1 MPEGMI
7 LKGVGGWYAVKSP
20 QGIYGC
26 RARGLFRK
34 DGITPLPGDNV
45 IFDVTDENDREG
57 YLSEICSRRNSLVRP
72 AVANVDL
79 AFIVISPVDPDP
91 DFLLVDKLLC
101 IFESKDIEP
110 VLCINKADLADRK
123 TIEDTRELYEN
134 AGYKVLVTNARSGEG
149 MVEMEAMLRNR
160 IVVFSGQSGVGKSTI
175 LNKIMGD
182 YRMETGGL
190 SEKIGRGRHTT
201 RHAEFIEAGD
211 GYIVDTPG
219 FSNLDAGLLNHN
231 ELAYLYREFREY
243 EGLCRFNGCLHI
255 NEPDCAVKEAVGKK
269 LISGDRHSRYV
280 KIYMQAKEAGIKR
293 RGY

>member
-1 MPEGMI
+1 MI
-7 LKGVGGWYAVKSP
+7 LKGVGGLYIVKSP
-20 QGIYGC
+20 QGVYGC

-34 DGITPLPGDNV
+34 DGITPLPGDKV
-45 IFDVTDENDREG
+45 KFDVTDEKDTEG
-57 YLSEICSRRNSLVRP
+57 YLSDICERKNSLVRP

-79 AFIVISPVDPDP
+79 AFVVVSPIDPEP

-101 IFESKDIEP
+101 IYESKDIEP
-110 VLCINKADLADRK
+110 VLCINKADLADK
-123 TIEDTRELYEN
+123 NSVDSIMELYKK
-134 AGYKVLVTNARSGEG
+134 AGYAAVVTNARSGEG
-149 MVEMEAMLRNR
+149 ITELESMLQNR

-190 SEKIGRGRHTT
+190 SEKIGRGKHTT

-219 FSNLDAGLLNHN
+219 FSNLDPGLLDYR
-231 ELAYLYREFREY
+231 ELAFLYREFREY
-243 EGLCRFNGCLHI
+243 DGECRFSGCLHI
-255 NEPDCAVKEAVGKK
+255 NEPDCAVKEAVEKN
-269 LISGDRHSRYV
+269 LISKDRHSRYV
-280 KIYMQAKEAGIKR
+280 KIYTQAKDAEIKR